1 MNAPA
6 RMNGTILPVRLLRAA
21 RRWLADVPIADVV
34 DRRNAPMLQ
43 IVLLVVGV
51 VPPLLW
57 FYRIVLSDLAWRAD
71 ETASLAMSLV
81 ISAVAITSFALIR
94 RGRFQWA
101 TRQLLVVVAVLV
113 ITAYVQT
120 GFDRQG
126 YEQPIQVVWL
136 VLAGLVVGRKALWMM
151 YAVYLVAFAAG
162 VWVDVHAPGP
172 SRFSVGDRIGAGVI
186 GGVLFLLIAI
196 VIDRSVAALRAALRD
211 ATRRGDELARTNAR
225 LNDEIAERERVT
237 EQLIHARKV
246 EAVGHLA
253 SGVAHDFNHL
263 LALVAGYAHRGMR
276 SETLDEAKRALTG
289 IDSAARRAMAVAQTL
304 LSFSRRDA
312 ARIETLDVN
321 EALAEMRPML
331 AQLFDAGVHVDIE
344 PATAPANVRFDRNQF
359 ALLVLNIATNAQHA
373 MPEGGRFRITVD
385 ADEADRVSITLA
397 DSGHGMSDEVRQRIF
412 EPFFTTKPA
421 GQGTGLGLA
430 VVAELL
436 AAAGGRIDVLSRPDH
451 GTSLRI
457 DLPRVP

>member
-21 RRWLADVPIADVV
+21 RRWLADVPIVDVV

-51 VPPLLW
+51 APPLLW
-57 FYRIVLSDLAWRAD
+57 FYRIVFSDLAWRAG
-71 ETASLAMSLV
+71 ETASLLMSLV

-101 TRQLLVVVAVLV
+101 TRQLLAVVAVLV

-136 VLAGLVVGRKALWMM
+136 VLAGLVVGRKTLWTM

-172 SRFSVGDRIGAGVI
+172 SRFSTGDRIGAGVI
-186 GGVLFLLIAI
+186 GGVLFLLVAI

-225 LNDEIAERERVT
+225 LNDEIAGRERVT

-263 LALVAGYAHRGMR
+263 LALVAGHARRGMR
-276 SETLDEAKRALTG
+276 GETLDEAKHALTG
-289 IDSAARRAMAVAQTL
+289 IEAAARRAAAVAQTL
-304 LSFSRRDA
+304 LNFGRRDA
-312 ARIETLDVN
+312 TLVEAFDVN
-321 EALAEMRPML
+321 EALAGMRPML
-331 AQLFDAGVHVDIE
+331 AQLFDAGVHVDI
-344 PATAPANVRFDRNQF
+344 ASSAAPAIIRFDRNQF
-359 ALLVLNIATNAQHA
+359 ALLVLNIATNAQQA

-385 ADEADRVSITLA
+385 AHEADRVSIRFA
-397 DSGHGMSDEVRQRIF
+397 DSGRGMGDDVRQRVF

-430 VVAELL
+430 VVADLV
-436 AAAGGRIDVLSRPDH
+436 AAAGGRIDVRSRLDH
-451 GTSLRI
+451 GTTFRV
-457 DLPRVP
+457 DLPRML